1 VTLLPLSVA
10 MLKLNPQTVSRLP
23 SLFVTLMLV
32 GQAGFATI
40 IIAVG
45 TKDGPLVCED
55 RRLTTKTST
64 GQISFADAD
73 KAQQLGKFGFF
84 AVAGDV
90 SGRLTNFFGQSIT
103 TFDVLA
109 EIPSFFK
116 THDIKQFN
124 EQTALEFEAHLRDQ
138 LNKKPVNPSQPSQ
151 GPRAQ
156 TEVLLYWM
164 DRTGQTHLYVVDMA
178 TALNGPAATAS
189 TPLPLV
195 GRFISLD
202 AFSTS
207 KPRVIGRGVL
217 GYNAIVA
224 GTDPNLDDLRQDEE
238 LKPFLTRFVD
248 AASVDS
254 IAAVRALKKLIRG
267 ISDKQNFVSTDG
279 LDVGPVSDC
288 FLSTTDGIKN
298 INQ

>member
-1 VTLLPLSVA
+1 MP
-10 MLKLNPQTVSRLP
+10 RLP
-23 SLFVTLMLV
+23 ILLFALTFFAK
-32 GQAGFATI
+32 AGFATI

-45 TKDGPLVCED
+45 TKDGLLVCED
-55 RRLTTKTST
+55 RRLTTRSST
-64 GQISFADAD
+64 GQVTSSDAD
-73 KAQQLGKFGFF
+73 KAQQIGKFGFF

-103 TFDVLA
+103 TFDVLS
-109 EIPSFFK
+109 EIPSFFQ
-116 THDIKQFN
+116 THEIQQFN

-138 LNKKPVNPSQPSQ
+138 LNKKPVNPTPRSQ

-164 DRTGQTHLYVVDMA
+164 DQAGLTHLYVVDM
-178 TALNGPAATAS
+178 TSALDSNGHEPAS
-189 TPLPLV
+189 PPRMV
-195 GRFISLD
+195 GRFISLA

-207 KPRVIGRGVL
+207 KPLVTGRGLL

-224 GTDPNLDDLRQDEE
+224 GTNPNLDDLRQDEE
-238 LKPFLTRFVD
+238 LKPFLGDFVD
-248 AASVDS
+248 AAAVDS
-254 IAAVRALKKLIRG
+254 IAAARALKKLIRG
-267 ISDKQNFVSTDG
+267 ISDRQNSISAGG

-288 FLSTTDGIKN
+288 FLSTADGIKN

>member
-1 VTLLPLSVA
+1 MLELS
-10 MLKLNPQTVSRLP
+10 PPGDSRTVSRIP
-23 SLFVTLMLV
+23 NLFVALMLV
-32 GQAGFATI
+32 AKAGVATI

-45 TKDGPLVCED
+45 TKDGLLVCED
-55 RRLTTKTST
+55 RRLTTKSST
-64 GQISFADAD
+64 GQVSFADAD
-73 KAQQLGKFGFF
+73 KAQQIGKFGFF

-103 TFDVLA
+103 TFDVLS

-116 THDIKQFN
+116 THDIQQFN

-138 LNKKPVNPSQPSQ
+138 LNKKPVNPTQRSQ
-151 GPRAQ
+151 GPQAQ

-164 DRTGQTHLYVVDMA
+164 DQTGQTHLYVVDMA
-178 TALNGPAATAS
+178 TALNGPAAAAS

-195 GRFISLD
+195 GHFISLA
-202 AFSTS
+202 AFGTS
-207 KPRVIGRGVL
+207 KPRITGRGLL

-224 GTDPNLDDLRQDEE
+224 GTDPNLDDLRQDDE
-238 LKPFLTRFVD
+238 LKPFLGNFVD

-254 IAAVRALKKLIRG
+254 IAAARALKKLIKG
-267 ISDKQNFVSTDG
+267 ISDRQNFVSADG

-288 FLSTTDGIKN
+288 FLSTADGIKN